1 MDGLGG
7 ADGAL
12 TIGIAGAGP
21 VAFGTAALAMQ
32 AGHAAVLW
40 SPTGGSAARVAA
52 EAGLESTGAIAG
64 SFRPGVATKAA
75 DLAARAD
82 VLLIAV
88 PGYGHKP
95 VMDALAPHIRD
106 GQPVIVSSQS
116 SFGPLY
122 LGELLAQRGVSA
134 PIVAWSTTTIT
145 ARSSGPGP
153 GPGPGQVHVVS
164 LRSRIDMCCLPEAD
178 TDAMLALC
186 ERLFGPRFHLSD
198 GLLAIT
204 LSNLNPQNHLGI
216 ALCNFTRMERGET
229 WSQNLNVSPGV
240 GRFLEALD
248 AERLAIAN
256 ALGLT
261 VRTLFEH
268 LNLSYQIP
276 VADTVSGMFAAM
288 EPAGMGHN
296 GPATADS
303 RYVTEDVPFGLL
315 PIELLGVLTG
325 RPARL
330 HTAGIDSFSA
340 IYGRDFRAE
349 NPFLQALGLE
359 GMTLQSLQDAARRGH
374 LRSA

>member
-1 MDGLGG
+1 MK
-7 ADGAL
+7 
-12 TIGIAGAGP
+12 IGIAGAGP
-21 VAFGTAALAMQ
+21 VGLGTAALAMQ
-32 AGHAAVLW
+32 AGHVAILFSPNGGEAA
-40 SPTGGSAARVAA
+40 GMAA
-52 EAGLESTGAIAG
+52 ETGLEAAGAVAGL
-64 SFRPGVATKAA
+64 FKPGLAADAA

-122 LGELLAQRGVSA
+122 MGDLLAQRGVSA

-145 ARSSGPGP
+145 ARSPAPGR
-153 GPGPGQVHVVS
+153 VHVVS
-164 LRSRIDMCCLPEAD
+164 LRSRIDMCSLPETETA
-178 TDAMLALC
+178 AMLALC
-186 ERLFGPRFHLSD
+186 ELLFGQRFHLCD

-229 WSQNLNVSPGV
+229 WSQNLNVTPGV
-240 GRFLEALD
+240 GRLLEALD
-248 AERLAIAN
+248 AERLAIAD

-276 VADTVSGMFAAM
+276 VGATVAEMFAAM

-303 RYVTEDVPFGLL
+303 RYVTEDVPFGLVPL
-315 PIELLGVLTG
+315 ELLGTLSG
-325 RPARL
+325 RPAPL
-330 HTAGIDSFSA
+330 HSAGIDSFSA

-349 NPFLQALGLE
+349 NPLLPALGMERMRLE
-359 GMTLQSLQDAARRGH
+359 ALQEAARRGH
-374 LRSA
+374 LQGG